1 MAHTITIGRNTNP
14 KRTRLGGSH
23 EFGISGRTGPSLRN
37 AQEHTAIT
45 VVENVPGSRWNR
57 LNNALPSAFRP
68 GRKHG
73 HTARRRIGGTH
84 RESKHGH
91 ETPHA
96 EHKRLRRH
104 SVMLSSQPAW
114 RLFAR
119 VLWNKSLPHAAG
131 SERQKTNKKESP
143 ERRAQGSP
151 GNKKWVSRG
160 VTPGGNPVRTDK
172 REDPPGTPPR
182 GSTGGSSDERMRR
195 RATLPHPLECSTIAA
210 TRP

>member
-119 VLWNKSLPHAAG
+119 VLWNKSLPRRG
-131 SERQKTNKKESP
+131 KREPGKK
-143 ERRAQGSP
+143 Q
-151 GNKKWVSRG
+151 KKWVSRG
-160 VTPGGNPVRTDK
+160 VTPDGNPVRTNK
-172 REDPPGTPPR
+172 KR
-182 GSTGGSSDERMRR
+182 GSSGNPATGLDRR
-195 RATLPHPLECSTIAA
+195 ILQRKNAA
-210 TRP
+210 ACYSPTPSRVQYHRRDQALASGFGKGPGVSPGP

>member
-68 GRKHG
+68 GRKHS
-73 HTARRRIGGTH
+73 HTARRRIGGAH
-84 RESKHGH
+84 RESKHEH

-151 GNKKWVSRG
+151 GNKKWGFRG
-160 VTPGGNPVRTDK
+160 VTPKGTPRGIRKGPSGNPVRD
-172 REDPPGTPPR
+172 
-182 GSTGGSSDERMRR
+182 STRRSNRRMRR